1 MVISKARDLILLLN
15 NNFFLNH
22 LYLLK
27 VVFLSSILFH
37 ITSGPN
43 NISKSMLGF
52 LLARTASEEGHE
64 VEIFLSGDGVQLIRN
79 TIIENLTGLGT
90 GKLKEHMSILEK
102 NGVVIYVS
110 SMSCENRGITDKD
123 LEGKK
128 VRKVLP
134 KTLLDL
140 VLSTDKTLIY

>member
-1 MVISKARDLILLLN
+1 M
-15 NNFFLNH
+15 
-22 LYLLK
+22 
-27 VVFLSSILFH
+27 VFLSSILFH

-90 GKLKEHMSILEK
+90 GKLKEHMSIFKK

-110 SMSCENRGITDKD
+110 SMSVKIGE
-123 LEGKK
+123 
-128 VRKVLP
+128 
-134 KTLLDL
+134 
-140 VLSTDKTLIY
+140 

>member
-1 MVISKARDLILLLN
+1 M
-15 NNFFLNH
+15 
-22 LYLLK
+22 
-27 VVFLSSILFH
+27 SSILFH

-52 LLARTASEEGHE
+52 LLARTASEEGHK

-79 TIIENLTGLGT
+79 TIIENLIGLGT

-102 NGVVIYVS
+102 NGVIIYVS
-110 SMSCENRGITDKD
+110 SMSCENRGITEKD

>member
-1 MVISKARDLILLLN
+1 M
-15 NNFFLNH
+15 
-22 LYLLK
+22 
-27 VVFLSSILFH
+27 VFLYSILFH

-52 LLARTASEEGHE
+52 LLARTAAEEGHT
-64 VEIFLSGDGVQLIRN
+64 VEIFLSGDGVQLVRD
-79 TIIENLTGLGT
+79 TIIENLVGLGT
-90 GKLKEHMSILEK
+90 GKLKEHMDVLK
-102 NGVVIYVS
+102 KKRVPIYVS
-110 SMSCENRGITDKD
+110 SMSCENRGITNLD

-128 VRKVLP
+128 IKKVLP

>member
-1 MVISKARDLILLLN
+1 M
-15 NNFFLNH
+15 
-22 LYLLK
+22 Y
-27 VVFLSSILFH
+27 SILFH

-52 LLARTASEEGHE
+52 LLARTAAEEGHK
-64 VEIFLSGDGVQLIRN
+64 VEIFLSGDGVQLVRD
-79 TIIENLTGLGT
+79 TIIENLVGLGT
-90 GKLKEHMSILEK
+90 GKLKEHMDILNK
-102 NGVVIYVS
+102 KRVPIYVS
-110 SMSCENRGITDKD
+110 SMSCENRGITNLD

-128 VRKVLP
+128 IKKVLP